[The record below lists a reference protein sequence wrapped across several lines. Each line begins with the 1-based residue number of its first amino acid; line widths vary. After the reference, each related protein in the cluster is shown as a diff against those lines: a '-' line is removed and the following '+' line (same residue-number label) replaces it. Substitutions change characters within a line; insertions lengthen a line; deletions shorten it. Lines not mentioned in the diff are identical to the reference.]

1 MQEEGEGEIEAAREA
16 QKRQSARRP
25 PAGGWQQKVASTES
39 AWSRQICI
47 SPYKPKPPSRGD
59 ITYPKENVPGVGSP
73 GSSRP
78 AVPPHPAAP
87 VLERASV
94 PTRARAVLAP
104 GPRNRWRENGS
115 QTSWTRVSAATPG
128 LPAPLLPG
136 GLDKFLLPSVEG
148 QKCLSLHLGG
158 PAAAQ
163 KQIFS
168 LEA

>member
-104 GPRNRWRENGS
+104 GPRNRWRERWEPDLVDARLRRNSGF
-115 QTSWTRVSAATPG
+115 TGAPPPRRPG
-128 LPAPLLPG
+128 
-136 GLDKFLLPSVEG
+136 
-148 QKCLSLHLGG
+148 
-158 PAAAQ
+158 
-163 KQIFS
+163 QIFITFS
-168 LEA
+168 RRPKVFITSPRRTRRCSETNI